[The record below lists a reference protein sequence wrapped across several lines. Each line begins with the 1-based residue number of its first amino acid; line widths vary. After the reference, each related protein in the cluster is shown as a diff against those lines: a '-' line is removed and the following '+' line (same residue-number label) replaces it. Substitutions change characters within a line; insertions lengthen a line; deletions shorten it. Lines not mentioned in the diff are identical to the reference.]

1 MVPPMSRDT
10 ATLVRVETADG
21 IATLTLDDPARRN
34 ALSWDMVQALRDSVE
49 AATAS
54 GCRALIL
61 QNTPPVFCA
70 GGSVDDLLEPKA
82 SLDEIYDVFRAL
94 DRAGVPTVAV
104 VDGAAVGAGI
114 NLVLACD
121 IALCSPDS
129 RFDVR
134 FLDVGIHPGG
144 GQLWRLDRALGAQ
157 AAAAMTLFGEVVT
170 GEEAA
175 RLGLVWQ
182 CLPAPDL
189 QAEAIRLAARAAGH
203 DPELVARV
211 KETVRSV
218 GGVADP
224 EAAIALELEAQQWS
238 MERPEFERSL
248 RALRS
253 RLGREDRARSTGERH
268 RRERGAQ

>member
-1 MVPPMSRDT
+1 MSRD
-10 ATLVRVETADG
+10 AAALVRAETADG
-21 IATLTLDDPARRN
+21 IATLTLNDPARRN

-49 AATAS
+49 AATTS
-54 GCRALIL
+54 GCRAVIL
-61 QNTPPVFCA
+61 RNTPPVFCA

-82 SLDEIYDVFRAL
+82 PLEEIYGVFRAL

-175 RLGLVWQ
+175 RLGLVWR

-189 QAEAIRLAARAAGH
+189 HAEAVRLAARAAGH

-211 KETVRSV
+211 KETMRSV
-218 GGVADP
+218 GGVADS

-248 RALRS
+248 RALRA
-253 RLGREDRARSTGERH
+253 RLGRETRERST
-268 RRERGAQ
+268 

>member
-1 MVPPMSRDT
+1 MSGDT
-10 ATLVRVETADG
+10 SALVRTETADG
-21 IATLTLDDPARRN
+21 ITTLTLDDPARRN
-34 ALSWDMVQALRDSVE
+34 ALSWDLVRALRDSVE
-49 AATAS
+49 AASAS
-54 GCRALIL
+54 GSRALIL
-61 QNTPPVFCA
+61 RNTPPVFSA
-70 GGSVDDLLEPKA
+70 GGSVDDLLEPKVPLDEMYGA
-82 SLDEIYDVFRAL
+82 FRSLDRVGI
-94 DRAGVPTVAV
+94 PTVAV

-144 GQLWRLDRALGAQ
+144 GHLWRLDRTLGAQ

-175 RLGLVWQ
+175 RLGLVWR

-189 QAEAIRLAARAAGH
+189 AAEAIRLAARAAGH

-211 KETVRSV
+211 KETMHSV
-218 GGVADP
+218 DGVASPD
-224 EAAIALELEAQQWS
+224 AAIALELEAQRWS

-248 RALRS
+248 RALRG
-253 RLGREDRARSTGERH
+253 RLGRET
-268 RRERGAQ
+268 RERRT